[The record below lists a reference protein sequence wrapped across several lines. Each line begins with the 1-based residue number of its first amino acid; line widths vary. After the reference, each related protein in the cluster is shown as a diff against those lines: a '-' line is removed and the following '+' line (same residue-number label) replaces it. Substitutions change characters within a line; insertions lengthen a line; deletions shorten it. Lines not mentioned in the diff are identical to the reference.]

1 MIREEEILQQAKA
14 DAKANRLAYPEVAI
28 EHGFIHGAEWA
39 DEHPVRN
46 TFACIS
52 LVSAEQ
58 AKKEIIDKAVKWLE
72 SVNLDFY
79 QIREGVFSRQL
90 VEDFHTAM
98 KGEIL

>member
-14 DAKANRLAYPEVAI
+14 YAKANRLAYPEVAI
-28 EHGFIHGAEWA
+28 EHGFIHGAEWS

-58 AKKEIIDKAVKWLE
+58 AKKQMIDRACEWLRRSTILADTTIE
-72 SVNLDFY
+72 RFK
-79 QIREGVFSRQL
+79 Q
-90 VEDFHTAM
+90 AM
-98 KGEIL
+98 EE